1 MPYSWPV
8 NTVRTTKKLI
18 VPFIVAVFIMPLL
31 AQGIVPAAAD
41 APTTPVDGWR
51 TVKTDVITVLFPA
64 GGRKPMFLWW
74 YNRDPNNVYV
84 VKFDGLTEYFTF
96 NTTYYRHLFDASAST
111 FMKLFEEDME
121 RPKGLFQKMLQLS
134 ELRRRLDKLREVVKD
149 IADAW
154 GHPNSLTF
162 SGCAWTLQNVKN
174 ITADDNNIIGIT
186 FTFNLTRA
194 LPRFKF
200 AENNVAIRV
209 RFYYVPVTEK
219 VDDIYTYTVGANE
232 MKMDIIV
239 KDWKWNLDLVQPLLD
254 SLKSYGITVPQTQTG
269 LALEVN
275 LASINRTRLE
285 PVLDGDEVQASATT
299 RRMFIENHAVGLLRD
314 RIDEDETPIEIAKG
328 LKDQF
333 KLKFASD
340 NQTLAGFFKFIASAM
355 VKNSSGSF
363 QVPVKAAYRAD
374 GASLRLYLG
383 YPHFNGTLIHDPSI
397 GVETS
402 ETTTPSATTPSYQVT
417 VVGTQV
423 TAISAQLIAPQ
434 LLSTQL
440 VILLV
445 VVATAITLVML
456 LARSRGRTVV
466 LNSV

>member
-1 MPYSWPV
+1 M
-8 NTVRTTKKLI
+8 
-18 VPFIVAVFIMPLL
+18 MPL
-31 AQGIVPAAAD
+31 V
-41 APTTPVDGWR
+41 
-51 TVKTDVITVLFPA
+51 
-64 GGRKPMFLWW
+64 
-74 YNRDPNNVYV
+74 
-84 VKFDGLTEYFTF
+84 
-96 NTTYYRHLFDASAST
+96 
-111 FMKLFEEDME
+111 
-121 RPKGLFQKMLQLS
+121 
-134 ELRRRLDKLREVVKD
+134 ELKRSLEKLREVVKD
-149 IADAW
+149 ISNVW
-154 GHPNSLTF
+154 GHPQYLAF
-162 SGCAWTLQNVKN
+162 SGSQWTLQNVKN
-174 ITADDNNIIGIT
+174 ITADDNKIIGVT

-194 LPRFKF
+194 LPHFKF

-232 MKMDIIV
+232 MKMDFIV
-239 KDWKWNLDLVQPLLD
+239 KDWKWNLDLVQPLLQR
-254 SLKSYGITVPQTQTG
+254 LKSYGVNVPQTQTG
-269 LALEVN
+269 LALGID
-275 LASINRTRLE
+275 LASINKTRLE
-285 PVLDGDEVQASATT
+285 SGIDNVELGTLATT
-299 RRMFIENHAVGLLRD
+299 RRMFIENRAVSLLRNK
-314 RIDEDETPIEIAKG
+314 IDEGETPIEIAKS

-340 NQTLAGFFKFIASAM
+340 NQTLGGFFKFIASAM

-363 QVPVKAAYRAD
+363 QVPVKAAYRAY

-383 YPHFNGTLIHDPSI
+383 YPYFNGTLIHDPSV
-397 GVETS
+397 GVETP

-434 LLSTQL
+434 LLSMQL

-445 VVATAITLVML
+445 VVATAITLAML